1 MPDRPLLLK
10 QRPDLLV
17 RELSFAGRRHFVLHD
32 PLALTNAYLTEVEH
46 AVWLLLDGRTSAADI
61 VERFAARFAP
71 RQLTPHELQ
80 SFLSQLHRQ
89 GLVLSDAPGQGR

>member
-1 MPDRPLLLK
+1 M
-10 QRPDLLV
+10 
-17 RELSFAGRRHFVLHD
+17 LHD
-32 PLALTNAYLTEVEH
+32 PLALTNAYLTEFEH
-46 AVWLLLDGRTSAADI
+46 TVWSLLDGRTSAAEI

-89 GLVLSDAPGQGR
+89 GLVLSDASRRKRLTPDQTPI